1 MDGFAAAD
9 KVKIAGMGAQIFV
22 RRRGSGEPLVLLH
35 GFCADA
41 SDVTGYRAQVLI
53 PKAPMP

>member
-9 KVKIAGMGAQIFV
+9 KFKIAGMGAQIFV
-22 RRRGSGEPLVLLH
+22 RRPGSGEPLVSLH

-41 SDVTGYRAQVLI
+41 SDVTGYRAQALI